1 MDAAIIPESA
11 LVLVAVLPMQ
21 RDLEIAKL
29 LGWYRIPLRSAPK
42 VVDVDYLAFY
52 QTSAFEEGH
61 RCRVELFAE
70 VKGHELTTR
79 RELFREEINHPRAN
93 EEYYKI
99 QVGELR
105 VLPAPVMAEQW
116 RRFNFLYTTGERLVS
131 SRKLQ
136 ELVVTSEE
144 RDVLWRALRERGNQT
159 GAYRINAA
167 LPEISEE
174 ALLAFF
180 TLINK
185 GKQETSNRI

>member
-1 MDAAIIPESA
+1 MDATVVSESA
-11 LVLVAVLPMQ
+11 LVLVAVLPAQ

-52 QTSAFEEGH
+52 QTSAFEQDH
-61 RCRVELFAE
+61 CCRVELFAE

-99 QVGELR
+99 QLGELR
-105 VLPAPVMAEQW
+105 VLPYPIMAERW
-116 RRFNFLYTTGERLVS
+116 RRFTFLYTTGERLVS
-131 SRKLQ
+131 SRTLQ

-144 RDVLWRALRERGNQT
+144 RDLLWRALRERAGQVEK
-159 GAYRINAA
+159 YKINAT
-167 LPEISEE
+167 LPQIPEE

-180 TLINK
+180 TLMTK